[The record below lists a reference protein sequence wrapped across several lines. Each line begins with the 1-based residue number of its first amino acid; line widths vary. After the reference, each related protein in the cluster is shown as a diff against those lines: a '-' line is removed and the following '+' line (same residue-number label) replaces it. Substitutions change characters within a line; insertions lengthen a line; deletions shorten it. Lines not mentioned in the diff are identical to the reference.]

1 MRWLWM
7 VGLAGCWVRPVT
19 VDGESL
25 SFDDDVR
32 SVWIDV
38 GAGVVDVRVAD
49 VVSVEVERTL
59 RYSGD
64 PPEVRATSVGGV
76 LELTVDCRA
85 FQGRCEADH
94 VVLLP
99 RSAAV
104 EIHTGSGEV
113 AVQGIADAV
122 LVETG
127 SGDVVLR
134 DLAGDVDAITGS
146 GDVVLDGMSGAVI
159 QADTGS
165 GDVELSCEVR
175 PTRVEVSTG
184 SGDVDVVV
192 PSGVYHVATDT
203 GSGDV
208 ALHGVTA
215 DRGADAVIDVSTGS
229 GDIQLT
235 GR

>member
-1 MRWLWM
+1 LRSASPAPASQTSAEPTGTTTAPAIPARIEKWITLR
-7 VGLAGCWVRPVT
+7 VGDCLAGPPPV
-19 VDGESL
+19 
-25 SFDDDVR
+25 
-32 SVWIDV
+32 
-38 GAGVVDVRVAD
+38 
-49 VVSVEVERTL
+49 
-59 RYSGD
+59 D
-64 PPEVRATSVGGV
+64 P
-76 LELTVDCRA
+76 
-85 FQGRCEADH
+85 
-94 VVLLP
+94 
-99 RSAAV
+99 AAV

-165 GDVELSCEVR
+165 GDVELFCEVR